1 MLEVRRPRPF
11 VLIVLDGWG
20 IGEPSPYNAIHVART
35 PNMDYLSSNYPFTRL
50 GSSGL
55 DVGLPEGQMG
65 NSEVGHLNLG
75 AGRIV
80 YQDYTRINLAIKDGS
95 FFENPALNEAFD
107 YARKHGG
114 RVHFLGLVSDG
125 GVHSHINHLFALLE
139 LARKKNQPQ
148 VFIHAFLDGR
158 DTPPKSALSYIRE
171 LEDFIKLNNAGKIA
185 TVSGRYYAM
194 DRDKRW
200 ERTKKA
206 FDAIVFARGPKEESA
221 VEAIERAYER
231 GETDEFVVPTVID
244 GYSGITPGDAV
255 IFFNFRPDR
264 ARQITRAL
272 ALKNFS
278 EFDREGYQPDVY
290 FVCMTEYDATFNL
303 PVAFPPEKLKNILA
317 DVLEREGLTQ
327 LRIAETE
334 KYAHVT
340 FFFNG
345 GEEKPRKN
353 EDRILI
359 PSPKVATYDLKPEMS
374 AYEVTETL
382 IEKIRSNRYDFI
394 LVNYANADMVGHT
407 GVFESAVKAVEAV
420 DRCVGKVVAE
430 TLKAGGELIVT
441 ADHGN
446 ADKML
451 EKEDNRP
458 SPHTAHTTSDVPF
471 IFVSERRSA
480 LLRPRGILA
489 DVAPTILH
497 ALSIEKPDEMTGSS
511 LVVKFVKKKQK
522 EGVI

>member
-1 MLEVRRPRPF
+1 MPEMMRPRPF

-20 IGEPSPYNAIHVART
+20 ISEPSSHNAIYVART
-35 PNMDYLSSNYPFTRL
+35 PNIDYLSSNYPFARL

-95 FFENPALNEAFD
+95 FFENPVLNEAFD
-107 YARKHGG
+107 YAKERGG

-125 GVHSHINHLFALLE
+125 GVHSHIKHLFALLE
-139 LARKKNQPQ
+139 LAQRKGQPQ
-148 VFIHAFLDGR
+148 VYVHAFLDGR
-158 DTPPKSALSYIRE
+158 DTPPKSALSYIGE
-171 LEDFIKLNNAGKIA
+171 LEEFIKLKKTGKIA

-200 ERTKKA
+200 ERTRKA
-206 FDAIVFARGPKEESA
+206 FEAIAFARGPIELSALAA
-221 VEAIERAYER
+221 VENAYAR
-231 GETDEFVVPTVID
+231 GETDEFVIPTVID
-244 GYSGITPGDAV
+244 GYSGVKPGDAM

-272 ALKNFS
+272 ALESFN
-278 EFDREGYQPDVY
+278 EFDRESYRPDIY

-353 EDRILI
+353 EERILI

-407 GVFESAVKAVEAV
+407 GVFEAAVKAVEAV

-430 TLKAGGELIVT
+430 TLKVGGELIIT

-451 EKEDNRP
+451 ELENSKP

-471 IFVSERRSA
+471 IFVSDRRSA

-497 ALSIEKPDEMTGSS
+497 ALSIEKPDEMSGSS
-511 LVVKFVKKKQK
+511 MVIKFVKRKQK
-522 EGVI
+522 EGVV